1 MSRTVWNQG
10 RCSSITGSSKRIL
23 HISLTFIDNLTG
35 GKLTGIKQK
44 FLDGMNGAKSAVT
57 GVLDNVKSSFQS
69 KLDAAHSVV
78 SGFVGKLKSAFSFNW
93 KLPDLKIPHISISGG
108 VAPFGIAGKGSLP
121 SFDIQWYAK
130 GGVMTKPTIFGASGG
145 NLLGG
150 GEAGD
155 EAILPLSA
163 LWDKLR
169 QFIQEEINPDN
180 DRDTKSV
187 GSGIVQALSRKKLR
201 RLRRKTTV

>member
-1 MSRTVWNQG
+1 
-10 RCSSITGSSKRIL
+10 
-23 HISLTFIDNLTG
+23 
-35 GKLTGIKQK
+35 
-44 FLDGMNGAKSAVT
+44 MNGAKSAVT

-130 GGVMTKPTIFGASGG
+130 VVS
-145 NLLGG
+145 
-150 GEAGD
+150 
-155 EAILPLSA
+155 
-163 LWDKLR
+163 
-169 QFIQEEINPDN
+169 
-180 DRDTKSV
+180 
-187 GSGIVQALSRKKLR
+187 
-201 RLRRKTTV
+201 